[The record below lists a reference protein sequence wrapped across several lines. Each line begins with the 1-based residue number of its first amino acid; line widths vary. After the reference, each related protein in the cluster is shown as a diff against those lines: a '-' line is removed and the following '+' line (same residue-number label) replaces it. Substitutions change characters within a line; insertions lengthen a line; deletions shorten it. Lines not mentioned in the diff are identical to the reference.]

1 MLWIYNIGTTACI
14 QISSV
19 TLPVYNTS
27 TLVNGLCAF
36 YNFDGN
42 FNDSSGNGINLG
54 TGGSCAYNY
63 TTGVAGTAIQFTN
76 YGTCGSSSGVVY
88 PYDIWNVYNGQSA
101 SFSIW
106 FKYTQDIQF
115 TGGCSYVFFGGVYS
129 KFGFNVQPTTIKNQI
144 SYGISNVYQTTDP
157 TLVTVGQWNHIVGT
171 FNSSTNALKIYRNG
185 TLINSVSGLSMNA
198 PGQGWTGFA
207 INGSNNQAANS
218 TSTAGEYG
226 IPIVFDATGLWN
238 RVLSDSEIAAL
249 YNNGAGLEYPFTV
262 NIQYLLVGGGGS
274 GGSWGG
280 AHAGGG
286 GAGGVVA
293 GTFSLTPRTTYSVV
307 VGSGG
312 NQGTGN
318 DTVLNN
324 GRNTL
329 ALGLTA
335 YGGGHGGA
343 GGGDG
348 IGSRPADSGGSG
360 GGGFGDVG
368 GAGTLTQGF
377 SGGTGLGTGWNV
389 LGGGGGGAG
398 APGSTGGTNV
408 AVANGAGGIGVPN
421 PIAGSIV
428 GQLSAGRYWVAGGG
442 SGIGFAS
449 GSPTVYVSG
458 GLGGGGIGGMV
469 LNSDPVI
476 SAGTPNTG
484 GGGAGGGLTGGS
496 GVVVFSIP
504 TAVYT
509 GITTGSPVI
518 TTYNNNTIIT
528 FLSSGS
534 YTA

>member
-19 TLPVYNTS
+19 TLPVYNHS
-27 TLVNGLCAF
+27 TLFNGLCAF

-63 TTGVAGTAIQFTN
+63 TTGVAGTAIKFTN

-115 TGGCSYVFFGGVYS
+115 LGGCSYMFFGSDYS
-129 KFGFNVQPTTIKNQI
+129 KFGFNIQPTTIKNQI

-207 INGSNNQAANS
+207 INGSCNQAANS

-249 YNNGAGLEYPFTV
+249 YNNGNGTQYPFTA
-262 NIQYLLVGGGGS
+262 NIQYLLVGGGG
-274 GGSWGG
+274 G
-280 AHAGGG
+280 GGG
-286 GAGGVVA
+286 GAGGVCEGA
-293 GTFSLTPRTTYSVV
+293 GGAGGVLSGSGFPLIHGTVYNIT

-312 NQGTGN
+312 PQNTKGN
-318 DTVLNN
+318 
-324 GRNTL
+324 NTI
-329 ALGLTA
+329 AFNLTA
-335 YGGGHGGA
+335 YGGGYGGLSDSDGSGSYP
-343 GGGDG
+343 GGN
-348 IGSRPADSGGSG
+348 GGSG
-360 GGGFGDVG
+360 GGGWNAAG
-368 GAGTLTQGF
+368 GSGTLGQGF
-377 SGGTGLGTGWNV
+377 SGGTGIGTGFSPTI
-389 LGGGGGGAG
+389 GGGGGGAG
-398 APGSTGGTNV
+398 GPGSSAGY
-408 AVANGAGGIGVPN
+408 GGIGIIN
-421 PIAGSIV
+421 PIQGSII
-428 GQLSAGRYWVAGGG
+428 GQLSAGNYWIAGGG
-442 SGIGFAS
+442 SGIGYS
-449 GSPTVYVSG
+449 LGVETSYPG
-458 GLGGGGIGGMV
+458 GLGGGGNGGYV
-469 LNSDPVI
+469 NNGTTLLTNGL
-476 SAGTPNTG
+476 SATG
-484 GGGAGGGLTGGS
+484 GGGTGGSTGGS
-496 GVVVFSIP
+496 GVAILSVP
-504 TAVYT
+504 TAVYS